1 MSLLIQI
8 MIGFGASLFFCWLIF
23 SHASPAE
30 ARIAS
35 QDDLIDP
42 KNPYQIGYLV
52 GMTGGTVADTTVI
65 CDALKQFELTHGY
78 RPTLRDAPALIGH
91 MHAPR

>member
-1 MSLLIQI
+1 MSLLIQL
-8 MIGFGASLFFCWLIF
+8 MIGFGATLFLCWLIF
-23 SHASPAE
+23 THASPAE

-42 KNPYQIGYLV
+42 KNSYQIGYLV

-65 CDALKQFELTHGY
+65 YDALKQFELIHGY
-78 RPTLRDAPALIGH
+78 RPTLRDAPALVGH

>member
-23 SHASPAE
+23 AHASPAA
-30 ARIAS
+30 ARISS

-42 KNPYQIGYLV
+42 TNSYQIGYLV
-52 GMTGGTVADTTVI
+52 GMTGGTVSDPIVI
-65 CDALKQFELTHGY
+65 GDALKHFEQTHGY
-78 RPTLRDAPALIGH
+78 RPTLRDAAAIVGH
-91 MHAPR
+91 MHATR